1 MKMDL
6 PMTTDKFPP
15 VNSCD
20 SHLHV
25 VGPQANYPLVAKR
38 AFTPPDAPLAELI
51 AMHKR
56 LGIDR
61 LVLIQTSVFGYDNRC
76 MLDGL
81 AELGKRARGVVIVP
95 DDTSVSDLDDMHRL
109 GVRGIRINITEEPHS
124 IAEIALKIAST
135 VRLCQRNDWH
145 LQVFLRADRLTALA
159 STLARLPIDCVI
171 DHFGLIPPQDVPHP
185 AENALVELLEA
196 GRTWVKISGAY
207 RIGDDTN
214 NEFSDP
220 KIGAMARRFYR
231 ANPERVVWGT
241 DWPHTPVH
249 GAVAVGDQQSPYRD
263 IDPADLLKELRL
275 WFNDTHAM
283 ERILVRNP
291 AKLYAF

>member
-1 MKMDL
+1 MISK
-6 PMTTDKFPP
+6 KFPP
-15 VNSCD
+15 ANSCD

-25 VGPQANYPLVAKR
+25 VGPQVNYPLTAKR
-38 AFTPPDAPLAELI
+38 AFTPPDAPLPELI

-56 LGIDR
+56 LGIER

-81 AELGKRARGVVIVP
+81 SQLGKRARGVVIVP
-95 DDTSVSDLDDMHRL
+95 DNISTTELDNMHQL

-124 IAEIALKIAST
+124 VAEVTLKIAST
-135 VRLCQRNDWH
+135 VKLCQRNGWH
-145 LQVFLRADRLTALA
+145 LQIFLRADRLTALA
-159 STLARLPIDCVI
+159 STLAKLPIDCVI
-171 DHFGLIPPQDVPHP
+171 DHFGLIPPQDVPHA

-207 RIGDDTN
+207 RVGDDTN
-214 NEFSDP
+214 NDFKNP

-249 GAVAVGDQQSPYRD
+249 GAVAVNDQESPYRD
-263 IDPADLLKELRL
+263 IDPASLLEELRL
-275 WFNDTHAM
+275 WFNDTSAM
-283 ERILVRNP
+283 EQILVHNP

>member
-1 MKMDL
+1 
-6 PMTTDKFPP
+6 MTSKKFPP
-15 VNSCD
+15 ANSCD

-25 VGPQANYPLVAKR
+25 VGPQVNYPLTAKR
-38 AFTPPDAPLAELI
+38 AFTPPDAPLPELI

-56 LGIDR
+56 LGIER

-81 AELGKRARGVVIVP
+81 SKLGKRARGVVIVP
-95 DDTSVSDLDDMHRL
+95 DNTSTTELDEMHQL

-124 IAEIALKIAST
+124 VAEIALKIAST
-135 VRLCQRNDWH
+135 VKLCQRNGWH
-145 LQVFLRADRLTALA
+145 LQIFLRADKLTALV
-159 STLARLPIDCVI
+159 STLAKLPIDCVI
-171 DHFGLIPPQDVPHP
+171 DHFGLIPPQDVPHA

-207 RIGDDTN
+207 RVGDDTN
-214 NEFSDP
+214 NDFKDP

-249 GAVAVGDQQSPYRD
+249 GAVAVNDQESPYRD
-263 IDPADLLKELRL
+263 IDPANLLEELRL
-275 WFNDTHAM
+275 WFNDTSAM
-283 ERILVRNP
+283 EHILVHNP

>member
-1 MKMDL
+1 MISK
-6 PMTTDKFPP
+6 KFPP
-15 VNSCD
+15 ANSCD

-25 VGPQANYPLVAKR
+25 VGPQVNYPLTAKR
-38 AFTPPDAPLAELI
+38 AFTPPDAPLPELI

-56 LGIDR
+56 LGIER

-81 AELGKRARGVVIVP
+81 SKLGKRARGVVIVP
-95 DDTSVSDLDDMHRL
+95 DNTSTTELDEMHQL

-124 IAEIALKIAST
+124 VAEIALKIAST
-135 VRLCQRNDWH
+135 VKLCQRNGWH
-145 LQVFLRADRLTALA
+145 LQIFLRADKLTALA
-159 STLARLPIDCVI
+159 STLAKLPIDCVI
-171 DHFGLIPPQDVPHP
+171 DHFGLIPPQDVPHA

-207 RIGDDTN
+207 RVGDDTHN
-214 NEFSDP
+214 DFKDP

-249 GAVAVGDQQSPYRD
+249 GAVAVNDQESPYRD
-263 IDPADLLKELRL
+263 IDPANLLEELRL
-275 WFNDTHAM
+275 WFNDTSAM
-283 ERILVRNP
+283 EQILVHNP

>member
-1 MKMDL
+1 M
-6 PMTTDKFPP
+6 MTKNFPP
-15 VNSCD
+15 ENSCD

-25 VGPQANYPLVAKR
+25 VGPQVNYPFAAKR
-38 AFTPPDAPLAELI
+38 AFTPPDAPLPELI

-81 AELGKRARGVVIVP
+81 SQLGKRARGVVIVP
-95 DDTSVSDLDDMHRL
+95 DNISTTELDDMHRL

-124 IAEIALKIAST
+124 VPEIELKIAST
-135 VRLCQRNDWH
+135 VRLCQRNGWH
-145 LQVFLRADRLTALA
+145 LQIFLRADRLTALA
-159 STLARLPIDCVI
+159 STLAKLPIDCVI
-171 DHFGLIPPQDVPHP
+171 DHFGLIPPHDVSHP

-207 RIGDDTN
+207 RLGDDTN
-214 NEFSDP
+214 NDFNDP

-249 GAVAVGDQQSPYRD
+249 GAVAVDDQESPYRD
-263 IDPADLLKELRL
+263 IDPATLLEELRL
-275 WFNDTHAM
+275 WFNDTEAM
-283 ERILVRNP
+283 EQILVRNP
-291 AKLYAF
+291 AKLYEF

>member
-1 MKMDL
+1 MISK
-6 PMTTDKFPP
+6 KFPP
-15 VNSCD
+15 ANSCD

-25 VGPQANYPLVAKR
+25 VGPQVNYPLTAKR
-38 AFTPPDAPLAELI
+38 AFTPPDAPLPKLI

-56 LGIDR
+56 LGIER

-81 AELGKRARGVVIVP
+81 SQLGKRARGVVIVP
-95 DDTSVSDLDDMHRL
+95 DNISTTELDNMHQL

-124 IAEIALKIAST
+124 VAEVTLKIAST
-135 VRLCQRNDWH
+135 VKLCQRNGWH
-145 LQVFLRADRLTALA
+145 LQIFLRADRLTALA
-159 STLARLPIDCVI
+159 STLAKLPIDCVI
-171 DHFGLIPPQDVPHP
+171 DHFGLIPPQDVPHA

-207 RIGDDTN
+207 RVGDDTN
-214 NEFSDP
+214 NDFKNP

-249 GAVAVGDQQSPYRD
+249 GAVAVNDQESPYRD
-263 IDPADLLKELRL
+263 IDPASLLEELRL
-275 WFNDTHAM
+275 WFNDTSAM
-283 ERILVRNP
+283 EQILVHNP

>member
-1 MKMDL
+1 MISK
-6 PMTTDKFPP
+6 KFPP
-15 VNSCD
+15 ANSCD

-25 VGPQANYPLVAKR
+25 VGPQVNYPLTAKR
-38 AFTPPDAPLAELI
+38 AFTPPDAPLPELI

-56 LGIDR
+56 LGIER

-81 AELGKRARGVVIVP
+81 SKLGKRARGVVIVP
-95 DDTSVSDLDDMHRL
+95 DNTSTTELDEMHQL

-124 IAEIALKIAST
+124 VAEVTLKIAST
-135 VRLCQRNDWH
+135 VKLCQRNGWH
-145 LQVFLRADRLTALA
+145 LQIFLRADRLTALA
-159 STLARLPIDCVI
+159 STLAKLPIDCVI
-171 DHFGLIPPQDVPHP
+171 DHFGLIPPQDVPHA

-207 RIGDDTN
+207 RVGDDTN
-214 NEFSDP
+214 NDFKNP

-249 GAVAVGDQQSPYRD
+249 GAVAVNDQESPYRD
-263 IDPADLLKELRL
+263 IDPASLLEELRL
-275 WFNDTHAM
+275 WFNDTSAM
-283 ERILVRNP
+283 EQILVHNP

>member
-1 MKMDL
+1 
-6 PMTTDKFPP
+6 
-15 VNSCD
+15 
-20 SHLHV
+20 
-25 VGPQANYPLVAKR
+25 
-38 AFTPPDAPLAELI
+38 
-51 AMHKR
+51 MHKR
-56 LGIDR
+56 LGIER

-81 AELGKRARGVVIVP
+81 SKLGKRARGVVIVP
-95 DDTSVSDLDDMHRL
+95 DNTSTTELDEMHQL

-124 IAEIALKIAST
+124 VAEIALKIAST
-135 VRLCQRNDWH
+135 VKLCQRNGWH
-145 LQVFLRADRLTALA
+145 LQIFLRADRLTALA
-159 STLARLPIDCVI
+159 STLAKLPIDCVI
-171 DHFGLIPPQDVPHP
+171 DHFGLIPPQDVPHA

-207 RIGDDTN
+207 RVGDDTN
-214 NEFSDP
+214 NDFKDP

-249 GAVAVGDQQSPYRD
+249 GALAVNDQESPYRD
-263 IDPADLLKELRL
+263 IDPADLLEELRL
-275 WFNDTHAM
+275 WFNDTSAM
-283 ERILVRNP
+283 EQILVHNP

>member
-1 MKMDL
+1 MDL
-6 PMTTDKFPP
+6 PMTADKFPP

-25 VGPQANYPLVAKR
+25 VGPQANYPLVTKR

-95 DDTSVSDLDDMHRL
+95 DNTSANALDDMHRL

-135 VRLCQRNDWH
+135 VKLCQRNDWH
-145 LQVFLRADRLTALA
+145 LQIFLRADRLTALA
-159 STLARLPIDCVI
+159 STLAKLPIDCVI

-185 AENALVELLEA
+185 ASRR
-196 GRTWVKISGAY
+196 RTCSLASLRLYIGLASGLAPDWI
-207 RIGDDTN
+207 RAMHGTHVRLQARAAC
-214 NEFSDP
+214 
-220 KIGAMARRFYR
+220 GASPCKPLFG
-231 ANPERVVWGT
+231 ERYT
-241 DWPHTPVH
+241 F
-249 GAVAVGDQQSPYRD
+249 
-263 IDPADLLKELRL
+263 IDPSQRS
-275 WFNDTHAM
+275 N
-283 ERILVRNP
+283 IG
-291 AKLYAF
+291 

>member
-1 MKMDL
+1 MISK
-6 PMTTDKFPP
+6 KFPP
-15 VNSCD
+15 ANSCD

-25 VGPQANYPLVAKR
+25 VGPQVNYPLTAKR
-38 AFTPPDAPLAELI
+38 AFTPPDAPLPELI

-56 LGIDR
+56 LGIER

-81 AELGKRARGVVIVP
+81 SQLGKRARGVVIVP
-95 DDTSVSDLDDMHRL
+95 DNISTTELDNMHQL

-124 IAEIALKIAST
+124 VAEVTLKIAST
-135 VRLCQRNDWH
+135 VKLCQRNGWH
-145 LQVFLRADRLTALA
+145 LQIFLRADRLTALA
-159 STLARLPIDCVI
+159 STLAKLPIDCVI
-171 DHFGLIPPQDVPHP
+171 DHFGLIPPQDVPHA

-207 RIGDDTN
+207 RVGDDTN
-214 NEFSDP
+214 NDFKNP

-249 GAVAVGDQQSPYRD
+249 GAVAVNDQESPYRD
-263 IDPADLLKELRL
+263 IDPASLLKELRL
-275 WFNDTHAM
+275 WFNDTSAM
-283 ERILVRNP
+283 EQILVHNP

>member
-1 MKMDL
+1 MISK
-6 PMTTDKFPP
+6 KFPP

-25 VGPQANYPLVAKR
+25 VGPQVNYPLTAKR
-38 AFTPPDAPLAELI
+38 AFTPPDAPLPDLI

-81 AELGKRARGVVIVP
+81 SQLGKRARGVVIVP
-95 DDTSVSDLDDMHRL
+95 DNISTTELDDMHRL

-124 IAEIALKIAST
+124 VAEIALKIAST
-135 VRLCQRNDWH
+135 VKLCQRNDWH
-145 LQVFLRADRLTALA
+145 LQIFLRADRLTELA
-159 STLARLPIDCVI
+159 STLAKLPIDCVI
-171 DHFGLIPPQDVPHP
+171 DHFGLIPPQDVPHA
-185 AENALVELLEA
+185 AENALVELLEV
-196 GRTWVKISGAY
+196 GRIWVKISGAY
-207 RIGDDTN
+207 RVGDETN
-214 NEFSDP
+214 NDFNDP
-220 KIGAMARRFYR
+220 KIGAMARRFFR

-249 GAVAVGDQQSPYRD
+249 GAVAVDDQESPYRD
-263 IDPADLLKELRL
+263 IDPANLLEELRL
-275 WFNDTHAM
+275 WFNETSAM
-283 ERILVRNP
+283 EQILVHNP